1 MRVRIR
7 TASLTFAM
15 FVAILMIVVG
25 LARLVSEDYG
35 QAFVEVMASL
45 YPGYTGTANFPQVI
59 IGALYGAL
67 DGAVAGAVLSW
78 LYNQCSKWLLEDTHK
93 CC

>member
-1 MRVRIR
+1 MSIRIR
-7 TASLTFAM
+7 TVSLTFAM
-15 FVAILMIVVG
+15 FVSILMIVVG

-35 QAFVEVMASL
+35 QAFVDVMASL

-67 DGAVAGAVLSW
+67 DGAVVGTVLSW
-78 LYNQCSKWLLEDTHK
+78 LYNQCSKWPLGGAHK